1 MSDKRVFSFW
11 SCVVSVGLGVD
22 DVVNWNVYQLDEE
35 PNEPHHAEPDSSG
48 NHGSRKL
55 CAV

>member
-11 SCVVSVGLGVD
+11 SCVVSVGLGDD